1 MSLAVAKKLRYT
13 AEKRKRKRPLIRAF
27 FNKLLHPTRLL
38 MVYTP
43 ANFANPYQT
52 LLYSGFKKTLVTA
65 TTADKFMRYQAFGLT
80 NLLHIHWDEDF
91 LRKNDPSRASRVRAS
106 VQEFKRKEGKVVW
119 TVHNEMPH
127 EIADN
132 EEKQHFLNNRAF
144 LCNNA
149 DLIHVHSEYAKEYL
163 LKTFDVNEDKIAVIP
178 HPSYVEWY
186 CAADNQQT
194 FRTKK
199 VFLLFGS
206 IRKYK
211 GFDLIIEAF
220 SSLAYPERIDFFHIA
235 GNGADSINVTDI
247 NGIKIQVTSGYIDDD
262 DVPSFFDASDFAIFG
277 FSSILTSGSLMLA
290 LTFGLPP
297 IAPSHPSIKESLPS
311 ELHDLLYD
319 PHNSLDFAR
328 VIDHATSLSPEAYA
342 AKSRACKDFA
352 LANSPSKISLSLEK
366 AILKLISK

>member
-1 MSLAVAKKLRYT
+1 MSFDVAKKLRDT
-13 AEKRKRKRPLIRAF
+13 AERRKRKRPLIRAF
-27 FNKLLHPTRLL
+27 FNKLLHPTHQM

-43 ANFANPYQT
+43 ANYANPYQT

-65 TTADKFMRYQAFGLT
+65 TTADKFLRYQAFGLT

-91 LRKNDPSRASRVRAS
+91 LRKNDPPRANRARAA
-106 VQEFKRKEGKVVW
+106 VEEFKKKGGGVLW

-127 EIADN
+127 EIADD
-132 EEKQHFLNNRAF
+132 EEKQFFLKNRAF
-144 LCNNA
+144 LCQA
-149 DLIHVHSEYAKEYL
+149 SDLIHVHSDYAKQYL
-163 LKTFDVNEDKIAVIP
+163 LKTFDVKEDKIVVIP

-186 CAADNQQT
+186 CTDYKP
-194 FRTKK
+194 RKPSVKK

-220 SSLAYPERIDFFHIA
+220 SSVNNPDKIDFFHIA
-235 GNGADSINVTDI
+235 GNGADSINVDEI
-247 NGIKIQVTSGYIDDD
+247 NGIKVKRTSGYIDDK
-262 DVPSFFDASDFAIFG
+262 DVSSFFDSADFAIFG

-297 IAPSHPSIKESLPS
+297 IAPFHPSIKESLPP
-311 ELHDLLYD
+311 ELHDLLYE
-319 PHNSLDFAR
+319 PHNPVDFAR

-342 AKSRACKDFA
+342 TKSRACRDFA
-352 LANSPSKISLSLEK
+352 LANSPSKISLSLEE
-366 AILKLISK
+366 AILKLVSK